1 MAVHHALAADL
12 LLINGRVLTMDVHN
26 SVAQAVAVRDGKI
39 VAVGTNAEVEPLAG
53 ASTQVID
60 LDGRTAMPG
69 LTDCHVHLASD
80 SSRSVES
87 VECRD
92 LYDPSI
98 DSVEA
103 LVTRMGQWAASTP
116 PGQWIVARGSPLA
129 DFRLHERRLPTQA
142 ELDGALLRNPAYVS
156 FGAHVVI
163 ANTLALR
170 ERGVT
175 RDTPSPQGGTVVKDP
190 VTGEPG
196 ALAPSMVSWH
206 ADAAALLTPQA
217 PGRRRGGEKGLWNS
231 YPPSN
236 SRRILSIS
244 RST

>member
-1 MAVHHALAADL
+1 
-12 LLINGRVLTMDVHN
+12 
-26 SVAQAVAVRDGKI
+26 
-39 VAVGTNAEVEPLAG
+39 
-53 ASTQVID
+53 
-60 LDGRTAMPG
+60 
-69 LTDCHVHLASD
+69 
-80 SSRSVES
+80 
-87 VECRD
+87 
-92 LYDPSI
+92 
-98 DSVEA
+98 VEA
-103 LVTRMGQWAASTP
+103 LMTRMGQWAASTP

-206 ADAAALLTPQA
+206 ADAAASLTPQA

-231 YPPSN
+231 
-236 SRRILSIS
+236 
-244 RST
+244 